1 MTIIDS
7 NLQTHYSSTEDTTH
21 NSLVLRRCL
30 QLLNA
35 ILKEF
40 ASIKMPSGMQIM
52 AQVIAHDVLT
62 IHTH

>member
-1 MTIIDS
+1 MSVIDS
-7 NLQTHYSSTEDTTH
+7 NLQKHYSSTEDIAH
-21 NSLVLRRCL
+21 NTLVLRRCL

-40 ASIKMPSGMQIM
+40 ASIKMPGGMQIM
-52 AQVIAHDVLT
+52 AQVIARDVLM

>member
-1 MTIIDS
+1 MSVIDS
-7 NLQTHYSSTEDTTH
+7 NLQKHHSSTEDTSH
-21 NSLVLRRCL
+21 NTLVLRRSL

-40 ASIKMPSGMQIM
+40 ASIKMPSGMQTM
-52 AQVIAHDVLT
+52 AQVIAHDVLV